1 MRSAEIGVGADRV
14 LIAAGHISYAY
25 ALAFAHWL
33 NMPFE
38 PLDERRR
45 LDCPL
50 DGDRLIDAGA
60 VGLMPLRLDGQNFLV
75 VAPRDTRR
83 LTAFLR
89 SPNRLAPRL
98 RITTPA
104 RLTGF
109 AARHGATAIGHRAAH
124 ALRRAKPDMSAGSSH
139 PRRWLAAF
147 SVASI
152 VAAAALA
159 APHIVSLA
167 LDAALALI
175 FLGWAGLRLIGAL
188 AKHSPEHAREELRDS
203 QLPIYTLIVA
213 LYREAPAV
221 AGLINALAALDYPP
235 EKLDIKLVVEQDDAD
250 TLGALAML
258 DLRAPFEIV
267 TAPGIGPRTKPKA
280 LNAALPFARGT
291 FVAVYDAEDRPE
303 PGQLRIAL
311 DAFRAA
317 DRRLACVQARLTI
330 DNTADSWLT
339 RLFTAEYAGLFDVF
353 LPGLAA
359 RRLPLPLGGSSN
371 HFRTAVVREIGA
383 WDAYNVTEDA
393 DLGLRIAR
401 AGLTTRVLDSIT
413 LEEANSDFV
422 NWVKQRSR
430 WYKGYLQ
437 TWIVHNRHPRSL
449 IRAVGWRGYVGF
461 TLFVAGT
468 PVLAML
474 NPAFWYLAVMW
485 FVAEPDTVSELF
497 PGPIYYPAML
507 SSVVGNFAMVYAG
520 LISARAAQRQDLVRA
535 AVTVPIYWVMM
546 SLGAVKAAIQL
557 VLQPSYWEKTTHGL
571 SDAPS
576 TSHQSVPHA

>member
-1 MRSAEIGVGADRV
+1 
-14 LIAAGHISYAY
+14 
-25 ALAFAHWL
+25 
-33 NMPFE
+33 
-38 PLDERRR
+38 
-45 LDCPL
+45 
-50 DGDRLIDAGA
+50 
-60 VGLMPLRLDGQNFLV
+60 MPLRLDGQNFLV

-83 LTAFLR
+83 LAAFLR

-104 RLTGF
+104 RLAGF

-317 DRRLACVQARLTI
+317 DSRLACVQARLTI

-393 DLGLRIAR
+393 DLGMRLFRFGYRTEVIDS
-401 AGLTTRVLDSIT
+401 TTY
-413 LEEANSDFV
+413 EEAPG
-422 NWVKQRSR
+422 Q
-430 WYKGYLQ
+430 LLPLAPAA
-437 TWIVHNRHPRSL
+437 HP
-449 IRAVGWRGYVGF
+449 
-461 TLFVAGT
+461 
-468 PVLAML
+468 
-474 NPAFWYLAVMW
+474 
-485 FVAEPDTVSELF
+485 
-497 PGPIYYPAML
+497 
-507 SSVVGNFAMVYAG
+507 
-520 LISARAAQRQDLVRA
+520 LV
-535 AVTVPIYWVMM
+535 
-546 SLGAVKAAIQL
+546 
-557 VLQPSYWEKTTHGL
+557 
-571 SDAPS
+571 
-576 TSHQSVPHA
+576 